1 MLLVPVGIVF
11 AMRAIGFDPVA
22 TLAMCLMAAVPVG
35 NLPMIQ
41 AQKIGEDTTI
51 LSSGVAVTTV
61 VSIATITILTSI
73 FSGWLLA

>member
-11 AMRAIGFDPVA
+11 VMHALKFDPVA

-41 AQKIGEDTTI
+41 AEKIGEDTKI
-51 LSSGVAVTTV
+51 LSSAIAVSTV
-61 VSIATITILTSI
+61 ISIITITVFMSV
-73 FSGWLLA
+73 FSAMLL